1 MKRLP
6 GTSSQSTPGFR
17 KKCEIKQVPAEIHQI
32 AHNLFNQL
40 SVINLCSF
48 KLRGAVPDH
57 VGPAVANDLQTLER
71 AVEDATLLA
80 EELSQAIAALAAI
93 SEAKAPRLVKAPP
106 QNNNVLPLFAASRRP
121 R

>member
-1 MKRLP
+1 MKRFP
-6 GTSSQSTPGFR
+6 GTSSQSTAGFR
-17 KKCEIKQVPAEIHQI
+17 KKCAIKQVPAEIQQI

-48 KLRGAVPDH
+48 KLRGAVPSH
-57 VGPAVANDLQTLER
+57 VGPAMTNDLQTLER

-80 EELSQAIAALAAI
+80 EQLSQAIEALASI
-93 SEAKAPRLVKAPP
+93 SEAKAPRLVKASP
-106 QNNNVLPLFAASRRP
+106 QNNNVLPLFTVSRRQ

>member
-1 MKRLP
+1 MKRFS

-17 KKCEIKQVPAEIHQI
+17 KKCAIKQVPAEIQQI

-48 KLRGAVPDH
+48 KLRGAVPGH
-57 VGPAVANDLQTLER
+57 VGPAITNDLQTLER

-80 EELSQAIAALAAI
+80 ERLSQAIGAVVSN
-93 SEAKAPRLVKAPP
+93 SEPKAPRRLKAPS
-106 QNNNVLPLFAASRRP
+106 QNNNVLPLFAAIRRQ

>member
-1 MKRLP
+1 MKRFP
-6 GTSSQSTPGFR
+6 GTSSQSTRGFR
-17 KKCEIKQVPAEIHQI
+17 KKCAMKQVPAEIQQI

-48 KLRGAVPDH
+48 KLRGTVRNH
-57 VGPAVANDLQTLER
+57 VEPAITNDLQTLER

-80 EELSQAIAALAAI
+80 ERLSQAIGVLA
-93 SEAKAPRLVKAPP
+93 SNCEPKAPPLVKAPA
-106 QNNNVLPLFAASRRP
+106 QNNVLPLFAASRRQ

>member
-1 MKRLP
+1 MKRFP
-6 GTSSQSTPGFR
+6 GTSSQSTARFR
-17 KKCEIKQVPAEIHQI
+17 KKCEIKQVPVEIQQI

-48 KLRGAVPDH
+48 KLCGA
-57 VGPAVANDLQTLER
+57 VGPAMANDSQTLER

-80 EELSQAIAALAAI
+80 EQLSQAIDALASI
-93 SEAKAPRLVKAPP
+93 SEPKAPRLVKTSP
-106 QNNNVLPLFAASRRP
+106 QNSNVLPLFAVSRRQ

>member
-1 MKRLP
+1 MKRFP
-6 GTSSQSTPGFR
+6 GASSQSTPGFH
-17 KKCEIKQVPAEIHQI
+17 KKCAIKQAPAEIQQI

-48 KLRGAVPDH
+48 KLRGAVPGH
-57 VGPAVANDLQTLER
+57 VEPAITNDLQTLER

-80 EELSQAIAALAAI
+80 ERLSQAIGVLESI
-93 SEAKAPRLVKAPP
+93 SDTKAQRLVKASP
-106 QNNNVLPLFAASRRP
+106 QNNNVLPLFAASRRQ

>member
-1 MKRLP
+1 MKRFP
-6 GTSSQSTPGFR
+6 GASSQSTPGFR
-17 KKCEIKQVPAEIHQI
+17 TKCAIKQVPAEIQQI

-40 SVINLCSF
+40 NVINLCSF
-48 KLRGAVPDH
+48 KLRGAVPGH
-57 VGPAVANDLQTLER
+57 VGPAITNDLQTLER

-80 EELSQAIAALAAI
+80 ERLSQAMDALASI

-106 QNNNVLPLFAASRRP
+106 QNNNVLPLFAASRRQ

>member
-1 MKRLP
+1 MKRFP
-6 GTSSQSTPGFR
+6 GASSQNTPGFR
-17 KKCEIKQVPAEIHQI
+17 KKCGIKQASAEIHQI

-48 KLRGAVPDH
+48 NLRSAVPGH
-57 VGPAVANDLQTLER
+57 VGPAITNDLQTLER

-80 EELSQAIAALAAI
+80 ERLSQAIDALASI
-93 SEAKAPRLVKAPP
+93 SEAKAPRLVKAAP
-106 QNNNVLPLFAASRRP
+106 QNNNVLPLFAASRRQ

>member
-1 MKRLP
+1 MKRFP
-6 GTSSQSTPGFR
+6 GASSQSNPGFC

-48 KLRGAVPDH
+48 KLRGAVPGH
-57 VGPAVANDLQTLER
+57 VEPAITNDLQTLER

-80 EELSQAIAALAAI
+80 EQLSQAIGALASN
-93 SEAKAPRLVKAPP
+93 SEPKAPRLVKVPS
-106 QNNNVLPLFAASRRP
+106 QNNNVLPLFAANRRQ